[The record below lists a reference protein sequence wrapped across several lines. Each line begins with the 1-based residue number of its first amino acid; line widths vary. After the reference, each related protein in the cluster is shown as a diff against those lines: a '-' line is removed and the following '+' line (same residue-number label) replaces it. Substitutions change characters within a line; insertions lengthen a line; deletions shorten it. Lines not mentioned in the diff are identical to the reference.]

1 MQHRIVRRVSWGIA
15 TGLAAAAWIFAL
27 TLRSHPIAANDSV
40 QPAAQES
47 RGAAAFGKY
56 CAACH
61 QPHELAGG
69 LTDPAAAAAMVTFLE
84 QHGRA
89 QLSDDLVIIAYL
101 VDVPRQKPPG
111 QLRTK

>member
-1 MQHRIVRRVSWGIA
+1 MQHRMVRRVSWGIA
-15 TGLAAAAWIFAL
+15 AGLAATAWIFAL
-27 TLRSHPIAANDSV
+27 ALRDYPVAATSPV

-47 RGAAAFGKY
+47 PGAAAFERY

-61 QPHELAGG
+61 QSRELAGG
-69 LTDPAAAAAMVTFLE
+69 LTDPVAATAMVTFLE

-89 QLSDDLVIIAYL
+89 ELGDDLMIVAYL
-101 VDVPRQKPPG
+101 VEVRRQRPPG